1 YSQNLIEDCV
11 YSIEY
16 FLQDSDT
23 VERMMRNI
31 SFRDNICLRSG
42 YGWGRQRPDK
52 ETPAHIKSWTVNNP
66 SENFIISDNIFCGAT
81 HAMLQINA
89 GKESWMPE
97 LKNNILVN
105 KPGDPGKTR

>member
-1 YSQNLIEDCV
+1 MGTSEA
-11 YSIEY
+11 
-16 FLQDSDT
+16 
-23 VERMMRNI
+23 
-31 SFRDNICLRSG
+31 
-42 YGWGRQRPDK
+42 RQH
-52 ETPAHIKSWTVNNP
+52 TPAHIKSWTANNP

-89 GKESWMPE
+89 EKESWMPE